1 MKNLDVD
8 LKLLELFCCVY
19 EKGSISESSDCLHL
33 SQSTISFHMH
43 QLENQIGLKLF
54 YKKGRKLIPTSTAQ
68 MLYPYAKKVLELKL
82 AVIEEIKMLS
92 GSYRGLVK
100 VGASS
105 VPGSYI
111 LPDLISDF
119 LSKNRQI
126 MIEFYVSD
134 SKEVVDKVVKGEL
147 DLGVVGA
154 KIPFSRLKYE
164 NLWRDQIH
172 VVGGNG
178 VDPKLSLE
186 DLKTL
191 PWVLREEGSG
201 TRRLLEEALYKLG
214 INLKELKVLMITD
227 KNEVILDVLKK
238 GQSPIFYVLLS
249 TQKIQRHKAGKGE
262 GL

>member
-1 MKNLDVD
+1 
-8 LKLLELFCCVY
+8 
-19 EKGSISESSDCLHL
+19 
-33 SQSTISFHMH
+33 
-43 QLENQIGLKLF
+43 
-54 YKKGRKLIPTSTAQ
+54 
-68 MLYPYAKKVLELKL
+68 
-82 AVIEEIKMLS
+82 
-92 GSYRGLVK
+92 
-100 VGASS
+100 
-105 VPGSYI
+105 
-111 LPDLISDF
+111 
-119 LSKNRQI
+119 
-126 MIEFYVSD
+126 
-134 SKEVVDKVVKGEL
+134 VVDKVVKGEL

-172 VVGGNG
+172 IVGGNG

-249 TQKIQRHKAGKGE
+249 TQKIRRHKAGKGE

>member
-1 MKNLDVD
+1 M
-8 LKLLELFCCVY
+8 
-19 EKGSISESSDCLHL
+19 
-33 SQSTISFHMH
+33 
-43 QLENQIGLKLF
+43 
-54 YKKGRKLIPTSTAQ
+54 
-68 MLYPYAKKVLELKL
+68 
-82 AVIEEIKMLS
+82 
-92 GSYRGLVK
+92 
-100 VGASS
+100 
-105 VPGSYI
+105 
-111 LPDLISDF
+111 
-119 LSKNRQI
+119 
-126 MIEFYVSD
+126 
-134 SKEVVDKVVKGEL
+134 DKVVKGEL

-249 TQKIQRHKAGKGE
+249 TQKIRRHKAGKGE

>member
-1 MKNLDVD
+1 
-8 LKLLELFCCVY
+8 
-19 EKGSISESSDCLHL
+19 
-33 SQSTISFHMH
+33 
-43 QLENQIGLKLF
+43 
-54 YKKGRKLIPTSTAQ
+54 
-68 MLYPYAKKVLELKL
+68 
-82 AVIEEIKMLS
+82 
-92 GSYRGLVK
+92 
-100 VGASS
+100 
-105 VPGSYI
+105 
-111 LPDLISDF
+111 
-119 LSKNRQI
+119 
-126 MIEFYVSD
+126 
-134 SKEVVDKVVKGEL
+134 VDKVVKGEL

-172 VVGGNG
+172 IVGGNG

-249 TQKIQRHKAGKGE
+249 TQKIRRHKAGKGE

>member
-1 MKNLDVD
+1 
-8 LKLLELFCCVY
+8 
-19 EKGSISESSDCLHL
+19 
-33 SQSTISFHMH
+33 
-43 QLENQIGLKLF
+43 
-54 YKKGRKLIPTSTAQ
+54 
-68 MLYPYAKKVLELKL
+68 
-82 AVIEEIKMLS
+82 
-92 GSYRGLVK
+92 
-100 VGASS
+100 
-105 VPGSYI
+105 
-111 LPDLISDF
+111 
-119 LSKNRQI
+119 
-126 MIEFYVSD
+126 
-134 SKEVVDKVVKGEL
+134 VVDKVVKGEL

>member
-1 MKNLDVD
+1 M
-8 LKLLELFCCVY
+8 
-19 EKGSISESSDCLHL
+19 
-33 SQSTISFHMH
+33 
-43 QLENQIGLKLF
+43 
-54 YKKGRKLIPTSTAQ
+54 
-68 MLYPYAKKVLELKL
+68 
-82 AVIEEIKMLS
+82 
-92 GSYRGLVK
+92 
-100 VGASS
+100 
-105 VPGSYI
+105 
-111 LPDLISDF
+111 
-119 LSKNRQI
+119 
-126 MIEFYVSD
+126 
-134 SKEVVDKVVKGEL
+134 DKVVKGEL

-172 VVGGNG
+172 IVGGNG

-249 TQKIQRHKAGKGE
+249 TQKIRRHKAGKGE